1 MNYIAQCLEKFRA
14 LPEPTKN
21 RLGGFEVLQNIK
33 KLEEKYQ
40 VQLSFLVVLVAIGEI
55 NLDGISEY
63 AEKKFGFSEEDAFDL
78 KSDMIREVFS
88 LLLFNVE
95 QAVMSEATLKEEFS
109 KGVVK
114 LLTDNAAAENINFN
128 IFSLFSKDGA
138 LQESLSNIFLG
149 NQENIT
155 AGRIIFDDHEV
166 APTISNWLKDFIK
179 INGSEMFDE
188 LKMAEYLSS
197 SPNAKK
203 LNIAEKDLLRKLLRL
218 YRNLVFFP
226 ESMGND
232 PVEDWQI
239 IPVDKVEKER
249 EKNKSDIFQDVLNDE
264 KKIGDQEQAS
274 SGAIASGNLRVQ
286 KQVQKKIE
294 NTPLNELERILTQYA
309 PDSLEYKAVKQEIS
323 RLKNKK

>member
-14 LPEPTKN
+14 LPEPIKN
-21 RLGGFEVLQNIK
+21 RLGGFEVLENIK
-33 KLEEKYQ
+33 ILEKKYG

-114 LLTDNAAAENINFN
+114 LLTDNTAAENTNFN

-138 LQESLSNIFLG
+138 LQESLSNILLE

-179 INGSEMFDE
+179 INGSDMFDE
-188 LKMAEYLSS
+188 LALAQYLSS
-197 SPNAKK
+197 SANAKK
-203 LNIAEKDLLRKLLRL
+203 LTSGEKDLLRKLLSL

-226 ESMGND
+226 DSMGND

-239 IPVDKVEKER
+239 IPVDKVEE
-249 EKNKSDIFQDVLNDE
+249 NKKASKPGVFQDVLDDSRPAVSKE
-264 KKIGDQEQAS
+264 PSSAPSQA
-274 SGAIASGNLRVQ
+274 ASPS
-286 KQVQKKIE
+286 
-294 NTPLNELERILTQYA
+294 PLNELQGALAQYA
-309 PDSLEYKAVKQEIS
+309 PGSLEYKAIKQEIE
-323 RLKNKK
+323 RLKKKK